1 MEKEKQVQTNEV
13 AKTTTTTTAT
23 AYAIEQ
29 YGEYIVL
36 PTLYITREPYV
47 SKNQNKQLWSYNVE
61 VQFYGQTKKVGLQTP
76 DSDEFGNFH

>member
-23 AYAIEQ
+23 ASAIEQ

-47 SKNQNKQLWSYNVE
+47 SKNQNRQL
-61 VQFYGQTKKVGLQTP
+61 
-76 DSDEFGNFH
+76 